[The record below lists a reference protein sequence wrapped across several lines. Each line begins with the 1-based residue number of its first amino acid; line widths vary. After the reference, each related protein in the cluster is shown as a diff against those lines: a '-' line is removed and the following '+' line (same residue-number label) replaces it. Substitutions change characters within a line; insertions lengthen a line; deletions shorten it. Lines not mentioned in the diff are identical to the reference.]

1 MYILQKMHM
10 MRKMNPEIY
19 EETEPASDEEEIN
32 ELSSGEK
39 KFQQTNNTD

>member
-1 MYILQKMHM
+1 MLQKMHM

-19 EETEPASDEEEIN
+19 KETEPASDEEEIN

-39 KFQQTNNTD
+39 FQQTNNTD